1 MVESAAL
8 ACLRRS
14 LIIHVMESTKVLGA
28 NISSLKPPRLPS
40 SVPCS
45 NGSFAMHRESI
56 YHVPESHGIIKG
68 FGEIFELD
76 AFLCRS
82 LQ

>member
-1 MVESAAL
+1 MSNPQYGKHEGPWSKYQFPKATTPAFQCTLPQWVFCDAQGVDLPCTGVTWHDESD
-8 ACLRRS
+8 
-14 LIIHVMESTKVLGA
+14 
-28 NISSLKPPRLPS
+28 
-40 SVPCS
+40 
-45 NGSFAMHRESI
+45 
-56 YHVPESHGIIKG
+56 GIIKG